1 MNIEAIQHGLK
12 KYPENQVN
20 NFIEYLKRLATEKHT
35 SGENKGKLKNPWLQQ
50 RPDSFLINI
59 FNVVADDGL
68 VFDGDDITLQS
79 TGVSYNYQAYKNK
92 MFLAYPETIIDV
104 SLVCKDDTF
113 QFQKESGK
121 VQYTHTIVNPFSRNE
136 TAIIGAYCV
145 IKNNR
150 GEFLTLLS
158 KADID
163 KHRRVAKTDYIWKTW
178 FAEMA
183 LKTIMK
189 KACKQH
195 FKDIFRTIESMDNE
209 NYDLEKM
216 YETVTDVQAN
226 EISELIAQTGTD
238 LAAFLKYAT
247 TDNIESISASKYGQ
261 LKSMLLAKK
270 QRSTS

>member
-20 NFIEYLKRLATEKHT
+20 NFIEYLKRLSTEKHT

-238 LAAFLKYAT
+238 LAAFLKYAQSDT
-247 TDNIESISASKYGQ
+247 VANIQACKFGQ
-261 LKSMLLAKK
+261 LKSMLLAKSQK
-270 QRSTS
+270 ATS

>member
-1 MNIEAIQHGLK
+1 MNTEAIKHGLK
-12 KYPENQVN
+12 RYPENQVA
-20 NFIEYLKRLATEKHT
+20 NFVEYLKRLATEKHT
-35 SGENKGKLKNPWLQQ
+35 SGDNKGKLKNPWMQQ
-50 RPDSFLINI
+50 RPDSFLIHI

-92 MFLAYPETIIDV
+92 MLLAYPESIIDV

-121 VQYTHTIVNPFSRNE
+121 VQYTHVIGKPFSRNE
-136 TAIIGAYCV
+136 TEIIGAYCV
-145 IKNNR
+145 IKNHR

-163 KHRRVAKTDYIWKTW
+163 KHRRVAKTDSIWKAW
-178 FAEMA
+178 FSEMA
-183 LKTIMK
+183 LKTVIK

-195 FKDIFRTIESMDNE
+195 FKDVFRTIEAMDNE

-216 YETVTDVQAN
+216 DETITDIQAK

-238 LAAFLKYAT
+238 LAAFLKYSAAE
-247 TDNIESISASKYGQ
+247 NIGNISASKFGQ
-261 LKSMLLAKK
+261 LKSMLLAKSQK
-270 QRSTS
+270 ATS